1 MSTEALN
8 YPCTTFGPLKIPYYS
23 LVEDPENPY
32 KENEVEVIVLEGK
45 FEIPD
50 EKVRGLKEKIVKE
63 KEKEAREKGKSFFDG
78 AMASLRNYSFNDEDH
93 EITLYEQLT
102 SFFTR
107 VATNNSLD
115 EDVVWQMVEK
125 RGTEYTNLDD
135 GLANPIG
142 NNVLVLTQDG
152 YVILNKRSDKLA
164 QYPGLYGILPAGFTV
179 PVKEENGKIKEVDG
193 FNQFNT
199 ARREAIEELGVKKL
213 KNLELLG
220 FGRAGDDRHVE
231 FQFLAE
237 TEYTI
242 NEVLSAPK
250 SSKYEAQEIIPVEFS
265 PKELAPYLTKTIKDV
280 PKGAVKRG
288 DVWIPE
294 KSPTWVP
301 AQNKLVIDALIKE
314 YGFEK
319 VYKAIEDA
327 FYSYAKPKI

>member
-8 YPCTTFGPLKIPYYS
+8 YPCATFGPLKIPYYS
-23 LVEDPENPY
+23 LVENPENPY
-32 KENEVEVIVLEGK
+32 EENEVEVIVLKGK
-45 FEIPD
+45 FKIPD
-50 EKVRGLKEKIVKE
+50 ENVKKFMEKNVRKRKKQAEIEGKV
-63 KEKEAREKGKSFFDG
+63 FYDG
-78 AMASLRNYSFNDEDH
+78 AMARLYNFVVNDEDH
-93 EITLYEQLT
+93 KLTLYEQLT
-102 SFFTR
+102 TFFTR
-107 VATNNSLD
+107 VFTNNSLD

-179 PVKEENGKIKEVDG
+179 PIKEEDGKIKEIDG

-237 TEYTI
+237 TDYTV

-265 PKELAPYLTKTIKDV
+265 PEKLAPYLTKTIKDV

-288 DVWIPE
+288 NVWIPE
-294 KSPTWVP
+294 RSPTWVP

-314 YGFEK
+314 YGFDK